1 MEQVHM
7 IGIDLAK
14 NSFQLHG
21 ARADGSVAFRKKLSR
36 AKLLDFVAAQ
46 PRCTVAMEA
55 CGGAHHWGREIGSLG
70 HAVRLVPPIY
80 VKAYVKRQKNDA
92 SDAAHRATAH
102 IMGWRVIRAM
112 PRGGSASLFSPPMPV
127 GLGVVRAA
135 TRAMRANGITAWG
148 TCVNQPADQ
157 TGS

>member
-36 AKLLDFVAAQ
+36 SKLLDFVAAQ

-92 SDAAHRATAH
+92 SDAEAICEASSRPTMRFVAVKTEEQQA
-102 IMGWRVIRAM
+102 
-112 PRGGSASLFSPPMPV
+112 RGMLFRTRD
-127 GLGVVRAA
+127 LLVRQR
-135 TRAMRANGITAWG
+135 TQTINTNGT
-148 TCVNQPADQ
+148 NY
-157 TGS
+157 